1 MAVNKTIH
9 GFINSANET
18 LDKFMSAAQGV
29 LCIASTI
36 GKFIKFT
43 NGLFITGDISIGKLK
58 SIGKELIQQGFNSIL
73 GTVQSYIHD
82 QIYSRLYSIFGI
94 ALGTA
99 YRIANIIRN
108 LRENI
113 GSLIAR
119 IQGIRNKAENIF
131 NHGLK
136 TENCTFN
143 STYLAQCILGKLL
156 DPMTASLNAS
166 LKQKLAGL
174 DAFDKVDDFIADLN
188 KYSNQLTDTGSQ
200 GVLSFIGRKTD
211 SATKSV
217 NTYSAQSI
225 LQNL

>member
-9 GFINSANET
+9 GFINSTNET
-18 LDKFMSAAQGV
+18 LDKFMGVAQGV

-36 GKFIKFT
+36 GKFI
-43 NGLFITGDISIGKLK
+43 TGDISIGSLK

-73 GTVQSYIHD
+73 GTVQSYIQD
-82 QIYSRLYSIFGI
+82 QIYSRIYNIFGI
-94 ALGTA
+94 AIGTA
-99 YRIANIIRN
+99 YKIANIVQN
-108 LRENI
+108 LREGI
-113 GSLIAR
+113 ASLLGR
-119 IQGIRNKAENIF
+119 IQGIRDKAENIF

-156 DPMTASLNAS
+156 DPKTASLDAT

-174 DAFDKVDDFIADLN
+174 DAFDKVDGFINDLN
-188 KYSNQLTDTGSQ
+188 QYANQLTDTGSQ

-211 SATKSV
+211 YATKSV
-217 NTYSAQSI
+217 NTHNAQSI